1 MSDPTNGVIL
11 NCSAVRRRAVRAS
24 CIRGDARA
32 QVVKIGEGT
41 FGEAF
46 KGNGMVLK
54 IVPMGNQHLKV
65 IA

>member
-1 MSDPTNGVIL
+1 MFCCEEAGSEGV
-11 NCSAVRRRAVRAS
+11 V